1 MNMKPIGNFEKGLGL
16 FLGILILVLFVVS
29 LLGDKTTTGDIAQS
43 AATILAAVLAASV
56 VGWQIARAKEQARED
71 QQSRLKLEI
80 YQTITPK
87 IDEASKQAGTLHSKV
102 SYLLIE
108 IELHEATDGRVAPKT
123 TYETLKSAHED
134 YFKSI
139 SAITVAIEDW
149 GFMDKRFELF
159 RVALAC
165 ARHDIENARQ
175 EYLNLALPYLN
186 LTADSAGQNL
196 VAYNPPPNEIRL
208 QLKEL
213 SNRLTDACLDLI
225 GYLIDFRS
233 EMQRLLVGHL
243 FPDGDHDTRI
253 PKDPSVMVLRLENYQ
268 EQLNYFHMN
277 HPLGQR
283 MHSER
288 QD

>member
-1 MNMKPIGNFEKGLGL
+1 MNMKPIGNLETGLGL
-16 FLGILILVLFVVS
+16 SFVILILIMFVVS
-29 LLGDKTTTGDIAQS
+29 LLGDKTTTGDVAQS
-43 AATILAAVLAASV
+43 AATILAAVFAASV

-87 IDEASKQAGTLHSKV
+87 IDEASKKIGTLHSKA
-102 SYLLIE
+102 SYFLTE
-108 IELHEATDGRVAPKT
+108 IELHEITDGGATPKT
-123 TYETLKSAHED
+123 TYETLTFAHEE

-149 GFMDKRFELF
+149 GFIDKRFELF

-165 ARHDIENARQ
+165 ARHDVDHTRQ
-175 EYLNLALPYLN
+175 KYLHTAMPYLN
-186 LTADSAGQNL
+186 LTAVSAAQNL
-196 VAYNPPPNEIRL
+196 NGYAPPSSEIRSRL
-208 QLKEL
+208 EAL
-213 SNRLTDACLDLI
+213 SSSLTHACLDLI

-243 FPDGDHDTRI
+243 FPDGDHDTRM
-253 PKDPSVMVLRLENYQ
+253 PKDASVVVLRLENYS
-268 EQLNYFHMN
+268 EQLNHFYMN

-283 MHSER
+283 MRSER
-288 QD
+288 QH